1 MKEQFF
7 SLQLFFALN
16 ESKFKTPSLP
26 NLEMRILHLLSSL
39 LINIYIYI
47 NLSLN
52 YTIFIDFSF

>member
-39 LINIYIYI
+39 LININIY
-47 NLSLN
+47 
-52 YTIFIDFSF
+52 

>member
-16 ESKFKTPSLP
+16 ESKSKTPSLP

-39 LINIYIYI
+39 LININIY
-47 NLSLN
+47 
-52 YTIFIDFSF
+52 